1 MLLSTKG
8 IVNPFFA
15 LKVLSVKGKFDRQVE
30 HSGVFVSN
38 NIALHPTQQGG
49 TKNSRINFNI
59 LDISNNTSI
68 L

>member
-8 IVNPFFA
+8 IVNPFFV

-38 NIALHPTQQGG
+38 NIALQPMQQGG

-59 LDISNNTSI
+59 LVTSNNTSI

>member
-8 IVNPFFA
+8 TVIPFFV

-38 NIALHPTQQGG
+38 NIALHPMQQGG
-49 TKNSRINFNI
+49 TKTSRINFNI
-59 LDISNNTSI
+59 LATSNNTSI